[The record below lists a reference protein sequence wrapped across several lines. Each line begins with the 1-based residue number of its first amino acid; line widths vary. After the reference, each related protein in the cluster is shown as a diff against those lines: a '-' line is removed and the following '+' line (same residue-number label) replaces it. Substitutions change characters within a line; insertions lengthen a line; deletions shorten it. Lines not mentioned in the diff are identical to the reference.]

1 MNTPGAVKDCMFSLV
16 TTRPLISRVANVTVD
31 GGRNKVLF
39 QEPLSH
45 APVGQWIKSGDLRY
59 QKD

>member
-1 MNTPGAVKDCMFSLV
+1 MLV

-45 APVGQWIKSGDLRY
+45 APVGTWIKSGDLRY

>member
-1 MNTPGAVKDCMFSLV
+1 MFIDNS
-16 TTRPLISRVANVTVD
+16 TSALISRVANVTVD

-45 APVGQWIKSGDLRY
+45 APVGTWIKSGDLRY